1 MRMVKSIGQLPNMVY
16 LLAYDRQSCL
26 TYSIQ
31 ASTARVRVSPRRCAA
46 RDRAPE
52 ADEEC
57 PIDDTRRGDLLPY
70 RGEHDSAR
78 WQYIVRDGIHRWIRS
93 PRDVVRLSN
102 AVKFSWPALKGEIDP
117 QDLLAIEG
125 HGCFD
130 VGAFNWI
137 RDNRDFLFAEGR
149 FMLAQDELK
158 NAAAESVEEAHPEN
172 DQLEVLRIMSVLF
185 PQSAKW
191 FEGRDSFREDFDNV
205 TMRRGVGSE
214 AGYDAYFGMNP
225 SSDAIPKTWSMIL
238 CRGRAMPMDS
248 RRPSVPTSARKI
260 VAAGR

>member
-1 MRMVKSIGQLPNMVY
+1 L
-16 LLAYDRQSCL
+16 
-26 TYSIQ
+26 
-31 ASTARVRVSPRRCAA
+31 
-46 RDRAPE
+46 
-52 ADEEC
+52 
-57 PIDDTRRGDLLPY
+57 
-70 RGEHDSAR
+70 
-78 WQYIVRDGIHRWIRS
+78 
-93 PRDVVRLSN
+93 
-102 AVKFSWPALKGEIDP
+102 
-117 QDLLAIEG
+117 
-125 HGCFD
+125 FD

-158 NAAAESVEEAHPEN
+158 NAAAESVKKRIPEN

-225 SSDAIPKTWSMIL
+225 SSDAIPKTVVNDLMS
-238 CRGRAMPMDS
+238 RSGDAMDS